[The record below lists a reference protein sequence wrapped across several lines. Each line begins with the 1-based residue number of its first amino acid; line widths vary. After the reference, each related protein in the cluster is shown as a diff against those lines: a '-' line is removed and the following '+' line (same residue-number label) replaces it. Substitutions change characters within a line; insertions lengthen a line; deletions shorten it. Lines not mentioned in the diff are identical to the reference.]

1 MSCEGRVC
9 IPCLGAA
16 FLFVLTAPSHF
27 HCGNG
32 AHDSTTH
39 PRLGQ
44 YFTLQ
49 DCFSTSGIKAKRC
62 MLSTDR
68 RNTQRTAADI
78 TAKLSPL
85 PHCCSL
91 PSALLLGRARGDE
104 LLWDDESWVS
114 CDWSVS
120 GLLSCTSALWSLC
133 LDTWTPSR
141 VFSFSDLYYLE
152 WDYPN
157 CSLNFNIL
165 GRHL

>member
-9 IPCLGAA
+9 ITCLGAA
-16 FLFVLTAPSHF
+16 FLFVLAALSHF
-27 HCGNG
+27 HCGTG
-32 AHDSTTH
+32 ARDSTTH

-49 DCFSTSGIKAKRC
+49 DCFSTSGIKAKRF
-62 MLSTDR
+62 MLRMDR
-68 RNTQRTAADI
+68 RNTQRTTADI
-78 TAKLSPL
+78 TAKLPPL

-91 PSALLLGRARGDE
+91 PSVPLLGQARDE
-104 LLWDDESWVS
+104 LLWDDESWAS

-120 GLLSCTSALWSLC
+120 GLLGCTSALWSLY

-141 VFSFSDLYYLE
+141 VFSFGDLYHLE

-157 CSLNFNIL
+157 CSLTFCIL
-165 GRHL
+165 GMHL